1 MTTTRVRF
9 ESRGVETVAR
19 AALVHIFRVI
29 IIIIIIIVME
39 ICTRRRFINIYN
51 NSDNFNADSV
61 YAITRRR
68 G

>member
-1 MTTTRVRF
+1 
-9 ESRGVETVAR
+9 
-19 AALVHIFRVI
+19 
-29 IIIIIIIVME
+29 ME